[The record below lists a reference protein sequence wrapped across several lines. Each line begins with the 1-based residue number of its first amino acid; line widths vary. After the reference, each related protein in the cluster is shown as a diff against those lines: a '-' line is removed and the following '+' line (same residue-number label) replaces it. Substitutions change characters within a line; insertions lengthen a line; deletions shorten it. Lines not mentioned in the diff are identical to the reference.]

1 MSLLRDGDFTHC
13 PWLAHANGSPFQVV
27 SSRVRL
33 ARNLVGHPFSH
44 WAGPRDLS
52 AVAETVT
59 QAVARCPILGQFE
72 IVKVDALD
80 EADRMFLAER
90 QLISRELAAGG
101 AERLVVVRRDQRLS
115 LMVNEEDHL
124 RMQCLSPGFALREAW
139 QQVNELDDQLE
150 RQLPYAF
157 HPRWGYLTACP
168 TNTGTGIRCSVMLH
182 LPAIVMVK
190 KVNRLLAAVQ
200 KLGMTVRGTGGEGTE
215 ITGNLFQ
222 ISNQQT
228 LGVAELQQVQQLEE
242 LVQKLIEW
250 EEDALGQ
257 LQKEAR
263 SLIEDKIWRAYG
275 ILQHAR
281 SISSVESNEL
291 LSALRLG
298 VRMGIVTNVSVDALN
313 QVMICSGPGHLQKIA
328 GGNLEPAQRDSMRAD
343 FIRERI
349 PLN

>member
-1 MSLLRDGDFTHC
+1 MTLLSDGDFTRC
-13 PWLAHANGSPFQVV
+13 PWLANANGSPFQVV
-27 SSRVRL
+27 SSRIRL
-33 ARNLVGHPFSH
+33 ARNLEGHPFSH

-52 AVAETVT
+52 AVAAAVRE
-59 QAVARCPILGQFE
+59 AVARCSMLSDCE
-72 IVKVDALD
+72 IIPVDKLD
-80 EADRMFLAER
+80 EADRLFLAER

-101 AERLVVVRRDQRLS
+101 AERLVIVRRDQRLS

-124 RMQCLSPGFALREAW
+124 RIQCLSPGLALRETW
-139 QQVNELDDQLE
+139 REVNDLDDQLE
-150 RQLPYAF
+150 HYLPYAF

-182 LPAIVMVK
+182 LPALVMIK
-190 KVNRLLAAVQ
+190 KVNRLLSAVQ

-228 LGVAELQQVQQLEE
+228 LGVSEVQEVEQLEE
-242 LVQKLIEW
+242 LVKRLIDW
-250 EEDALGQ
+250 EEEALGQ

-281 SISSVESNEL
+281 TISSLESNEL

-298 VRMGIVTNVSVDALN
+298 VRLGIVTNVSVEALN

-328 GGNLEPAQRDSMRAD
+328 GTHLEPAQRDAMRAE